1 MCFRSSRGT
10 ERAHQHSHAHCRAL
24 TLSRLAA
31 AQQNTRQKKHS
42 AQKTQRNKTAGG
54 PYSATVR
61 TPETDFPMRA
71 NAPEREPQIQRLW
84 AERGTY
90 ARLWRG
96 NAGPPFTLHDGP
108 PYANGDLHI
117 GHALNKVLK
126 DFVVRYQL
134 MQGRRARFVPGWD
147 THGLPIELK
156 VLQSLGDAE
165 RRALTTGDLRAR
177 ARAFA
182 LDALDR
188 QRAQFARYGV
198 WADWRDPYVTLDPAY
213 EAAQIGVFGRM
224 ALRGHVYRGR
234 KPVHWSPSSRTAL
247 AEAELEYP
255 EGHTSRSVYAALG
268 LLAPGAEEAGLAGEA
283 RREAHEAAAAA
294 LPAEAAAALFG
305 GQGQQGQPRPPAAL
319 AVWTTTPWTLPAN
332 LAVAVNGDLD
342 YAVVEV
348 GTAAAAEADAADADG
363 AGAAAGGTHA
373 GRRLVVAAALQ
384 DDLAKR
390 LGVPAG
396 QLRRLATVKG
406 ADLEGLLYR
415 HPLYDLPAQAP
426 IAAAGASVAAAAAA
440 AAAPPG
446 GGGDGADDHSA
457 HGITPSTRPPAPVVV
472 GGDYITTESG
482 TGLVH
487 TAPGHGQE
495 DYLVGRRVGLPLL
508 SPVDDEGR
516 FTADAGSAFEGSSV
530 LSDGNERVVRAME
543 AAGALLKE
551 EAYAHK
557 YPYDWRTKK
566 PTIFRATSQWF
577 ASVEGFRADALKAIK
592 EVEWIPAAGEAR
604 ITAMVEGRSDWCIS
618 RQRKWGVPIPVFYDT
633 TTGEPLLTEETVAH
647 AQAVVRDRGGT
658 DAWFSLPLEE
668 LLPPSL
674 RHLAPTLRRGED
686 TMDVWFDSG
695 SSWAGV
701 LERTEGLA
709 APADLYLEGSDQ
721 HRGWFQSSLLT
732 RVAATEGGGAPYR
745 RVLTHGFVLDER
757 GAKMSK
763 SLGNVV
769 DPRVVIDGGADAKA
783 QPPYGADV
791 LRLWV
796 ASVDYTGD
804 VMIGPGI
811 MRQVADAYRKLR
823 GTLRFLLGNL
833 SDYEAGVRE
842 VVAAGPAAA
851 AADDGAAANGGGD
864 NSDGAGDAVPAPAA
878 AAPAELLRGPGGGY
892 DALPAIDRWMLA
904 RHAEVMRDVK
914 ASLDA
919 FQFRRALAAVNAY
932 VSGDL
937 SAFYL
942 DTAKERC
949 YLQPA
954 DAASRRQCQ
963 AVQAA
968 VLRGLLSALAPV
980 VPHTAEDAWQALL
993 KPLAAGAGAAAGGEA
1008 GAAGGGGGGGVLH
1021 DSVFSAGW
1029 ADPPAEW
1036 SEGCGE
1042 AERARWQALLRLR
1055 AAVNGCLER
1064 ARAKGL
1070 LGASL
1075 EARVVVA
1082 VPAEAA
1088 GGGGAGGGAE
1098 SAELGRW
1105 LAELDASGNGADEL
1119 RRLLLVSRVELV
1131 RAGADGGGAAVQA
1144 ALGGSGGGGG
1154 GGGESGEE
1162 AVVVEEGVDVLLG
1175 AEGGAAAPDASSL
1188 FAVGVARAGGSKC
1201 ARCWSWTDDVGR
1213 GAAGAA
1219 AGAAPGAG
1227 AAGEHP
1233 SLCAACAGVVVASGF
1248 RLPGAGPGAAAEPA
1262 LAQR

>member
-1 MCFRSSRGT
+1 
-10 ERAHQHSHAHCRAL
+10 
-24 TLSRLAA
+24 
-31 AQQNTRQKKHS
+31 
-42 AQKTQRNKTAGG
+42 
-54 PYSATVR
+54 
-61 TPETDFPMRA
+61 MRA

-84 AERGTY
+84 QDRGTY
-90 ARLWRG
+90 EALWRS
-96 NAGPPFTLHDGP
+96 NPGPAFTLHDGP

-117 GHALNKVLK
+117 GHALNKILK

-134 MQGRRARFVPGWD
+134 LNGRRARLVPGWD

-156 VLQSLGDAE
+156 VLQSLKPEE
-165 RRALTTGDLRAR
+165 RRELTTAALRAK
-177 ARAFA
+177 AKDFA

-188 QRAQFARYGV
+188 QRTQFSRYGV
-198 WADWRDPYVTLDPAY
+198 WADWQEPYVTLDPAY

-224 ALRGHVYRGR
+224 ALRGHIYRGR

-268 LLAPGAEEAGLAGEA
+268 LLRPGSAEAGLAGEA
-283 RREAHEAAAAA
+283 RRAAHESAAAA
-294 LPAEAAAALFG
+294 LPADAAEALFG
-305 GQGQQGQPRPPAAL
+305 GGGSSSTAAL

-348 GTAAAAEADAADADG
+348 GAAADG
-363 AGAAAGGTHA
+363 DSNSPHA

-384 DDLAKR
+384 DDLASR
-390 LGVPAG
+390 LGVPAE
-396 QLRRLATVKG
+396 QLKSLVTIKG
-406 ADLEGLLYR
+406 SQLEGLLYR

-426 IAAAGASVAAAAAA
+426 TGEAAAHA
-440 AAAPPG
+440 
-446 GGGDGADDHSA
+446 DGDDHSA
-457 HGITPSTRPPAPVVV
+457 QGITPSTRPPAPVVV

-495 DYLVGRRVGLPLL
+495 DYMVGRRVGLPLL
-508 SPVDDEGR
+508 SPVDDDGR
-516 FTADAGSAFEGSSV
+516 FTADAGPELQGSSV

-551 EAYAHK
+551 EPYGHK

-566 PTIFRATSQWF
+566 PTIFRATAQWF
-577 ASVEGFRADALKAIK
+577 ASVEGFRADALKAIR

-604 ITAMVEGRSDWCIS
+604 ITAMTEGRSDWCIS
-618 RQRKWGVPIPVFYDT
+618 RQRKWGVPIPVFYDKQ
-633 TTGEPLLTEETVAH
+633 TGEALLTEATIAH
-647 AQAVVRDRGGT
+647 AQQVVRDQGGS
-658 DAWFSLPLEE
+658 DAWFTLPIED
-668 LLPPSL
+668 LLPESL
-674 RHLAPTLRRGED
+674 RHLAPNLVRGED

-701 LERTEGLA
+701 LERTEGLE

-732 RVAATEGGGAPYR
+732 RVAATEGGGAPYK
-745 RVLTHGFVLDER
+745 RVLTHGFVLDEK
-757 GAKMSK
+757 GNKMSK

-769 DPRVVIDGGADAKA
+769 DPRTVIEGGKDSKA

-833 SDYEAGVRE
+833 SDYESGVRE
-842 VVAAGPAAA
+842 VVAVAS
-851 AADDGAAANGGGD
+851 GGGGGGG
-864 NSDGAGDAVPAPAA
+864 NNGASSSSFGSLPAPS
-878 AAPAELLRGPGGGY
+878 ELLTAQSYRQ
-892 DALPAIDRWMLA
+892 LPAIDRWMLA
-904 RHAEVMRDVK
+904 RHADVMREVK
-914 ASLDA
+914 QSLDA
-919 FQFRRALAAVNAY
+919 FQFRRALAAINAY

-949 YLQPA
+949 YLQGGETV
-954 DAASRRQCQ
+954 SRRQCQ

-968 VLRGLLSALAPV
+968 VLRGLLSALGPV

-993 KPLAAGAGAAAGGEA
+993 KPLLKGGEGGEGAAA
-1008 GAAGGGGGGGVLH
+1008 AAGLCP
-1021 DSVFSAGW
+1021 SVFSAGW

-1036 SEGCGE
+1036 TAGCDE
-1042 AERARWQALLRLR
+1042 AERARWQSLLKLR

-1064 ARAKGL
+1064 ARGKGL

-1075 EARVVVA
+1075 EARVAVA
-1082 VPAEAA
+1082 LPAGE
-1088 GGGGAGGGAE
+1088 
-1098 SAELGRW
+1098 ELGAW
-1105 LAELDASGNGADEL
+1105 LAALDGSGNGADEL
-1119 RRLLLVSRVELV
+1119 RRLLLVSRVDLV
-1131 RAGADGGGAAVQA
+1131 QGGVAEVREALGLSGAA
-1144 ALGGSGGGGG
+1144 
-1154 GGGESGEE
+1154 GGEAEDE
-1162 AVVVEEGVDVLLG
+1162 AAVVEAAVDVSAA
-1175 AEGGAAAPDASSL
+1175 AEGGDAAAPLLVS
-1188 FAVGVARAGGSKC
+1188 VGVARAGGAKC
-1201 ARCWSWTDDVGR
+1201 ARCWSWTADVGS
-1213 GAAGAA
+1213 
-1219 AGAAPGAG
+1219 AAPQ
-1227 AAGEHP
+1227 EHP
-1233 SLCAACAGVVVASGF
+1233 SLCASCTNVVQASGF
-1248 RLPGAGPGAAAEPA
+1248 RLPGVEAPAAVAS
-1262 LAQR
+1262 R